1 MKVVVFYYCNTIVT
15 ALISLCKNKVIFLNI
30 DDIYDLCNIMQEIV
44 SFIKKIQI
52 EKIFEYRKSN
62 VSYSDSD
69 EDI

>member
-1 MKVVVFYYCNTIVT
+1 MKVVVFYYWNTIVT
-15 ALISLCKNKVIFLNI
+15 AFISLSKNKLMLLNVE
-30 DDIYDLCNIMQEIV
+30 DINDLCNIMQEIV
-44 SFIKKIQI
+44 SFIKEIKT